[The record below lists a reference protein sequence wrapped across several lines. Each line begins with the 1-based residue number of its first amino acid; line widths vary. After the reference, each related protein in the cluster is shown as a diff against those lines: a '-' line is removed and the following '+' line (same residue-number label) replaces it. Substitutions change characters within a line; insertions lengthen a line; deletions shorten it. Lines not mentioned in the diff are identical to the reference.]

1 MKHYEIQRREAN
13 LDQSRDRG
21 KDTVQQFGT
30 LSELNRTVDK
40 QLTIETGT
48 SIRTR
53 MDLLVAQYMLLRGE
67 DRRKAE
73 FPDLF
78 TVDSL
83 HEGVKGHVPMLC
95 LRLGQGKVRYPQCIH
110 WILSIRSF
118 LRRCFRLTLI
128 NIRFRQI
135 RKEGLNMALHFV
147 IRTYGIVP

>member
-30 LSELNRTVDK
+30 LSELNRTVDI
-40 QLTIETGT
+40 QLTIETAT

-53 MDLLVAQYMLLRGE
+53 MDLLMAQYMLLRGE

-78 TVDSL
+78 MVDSL

-95 LRLGQGKVRYPQCIH
+95 LRLGQGKVRYP
-110 WILSIRSF
+110 
-118 LRRCFRLTLI
+118 
-128 NIRFRQI
+128 
-135 RKEGLNMALHFV
+135 
-147 IRTYGIVP
+147 